1 MDATELTAI
10 ISATAKVIF
19 DDLRASEKRT
29 GLESRGGWYADI
41 QGDANAGHLNEK
53 VVQAMLALKS
63 RPTVAPIL
71 NDERDN
77 KVDPEHLL
85 VIERECERCGA
96 PLGLG
101 LRVVT
106 PKEFREHNGKE
117 YMRLTNIT
125 EEEAREFHNIDAS
138 KIVSVKMEY
147 GVCNACR
154 NFDE

>member
-1 MDATELTAI
+1 MNAIELTAI

-19 DDLRASEKRT
+19 DDLRESEKKTRS
-29 GLESRGGWYADI
+29 ESRGGWYADL
-41 QGDANAGHLNEK
+41 QGMADMGHLNEK
-53 VVQAMLALKS
+53 VVQAVLASKS
-63 RPTVAPIL
+63 RLTPIP

-77 KVDPEHLL
+77 EVDPEHLL
-85 VIERECERCGA
+85 VIECECERCGA

-106 PKEFREHNGKE
+106 PREFREHKGKE

-125 EEEAREFHNIDAS
+125 EEEAREFHGIDAN